1 MLTPHQQECFD
12 KIILDI
18 DTIVQSGG
26 QWDNVVSLI
35 GAAGVGKTFMT
46 VQIIK
51 QLISMNY
58 RVIMT
63 TPTHKALKV
72 AKDMMDTQGINIA
85 CSTIHSFLNL
95 KLKPNFENGLQEL
108 ISEEFSKNKVRTDV
122 LVVDESSMVSAELFE
137 HIETAIRYRRAK
149 CVLFVGDYFQLPP
162 VDGDVNPVFN
172 MKSQYQLKE
181 IVRQAKDNPIISL
194 ATDIRRRIETKQF
207 IPLLDVV
214 VPHLCDTITITS
226 DGNAFMRDYFGY
238 DETNWYDKDQV
249 IAAYTNATVDKYNKA
264 VRKKYWTEKGISEIE
279 YLKEGDTIIFQEAHI
294 ENDTVIHA
302 NNDIVQVTKA
312 QKLMDED
319 NYCWYWDC
327 EDDTGSRFKVIDP
340 ISTQK
345 YNTFL
350 ESIAKS
356 AGRAEKLEKK
366 VLWQRYYEEK
376 TKYQNVKYAFASTI
390 HKLQGST
397 FKTAYID
404 MRELNKFFGFQD
416 AEFIYRLLYVA
427 VTRASQNISI
437 LI

>member
-18 DTIVQSGG
+18 DTIVHSGG

-312 QKLMDED
+312 QKFMDED

-350 ESIAKS
+350 ESIARS
-356 AGRAEKLEKK
+356 ASRAEKLEKK